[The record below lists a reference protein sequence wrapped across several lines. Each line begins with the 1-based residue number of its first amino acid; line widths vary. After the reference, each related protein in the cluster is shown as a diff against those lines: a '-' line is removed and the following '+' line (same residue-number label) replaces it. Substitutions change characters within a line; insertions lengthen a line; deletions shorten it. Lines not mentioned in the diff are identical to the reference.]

1 MLFIVE
7 LRQEKKVMNFLIEV
21 FRYRKKLKVKNCHFF
36 KVLEKVLLAKEDIIL
51 DVIAT
56 RFAFTTIL
64 GRAPR
69 IL

>member
-21 FRYRKKLKVKNCHFF
+21 FRYRKKLKVKNGHFF
-36 KVLEKVLLAKEDIIL
+36 KVLDKVLLAKEDIIL

-69 IL
+69 DL

>member
-7 LRQEKKVMNFLIEV
+7 LRQEKKVMNFLLEV

-36 KVLEKVLLAKEDIIL
+36 KVLDKVLLAKEDIIP
-51 DVIAT
+51 DAIAT

-64 GRAPR
+64 GFAPQT
-69 IL
+69 L

>member
-1 MLFIVE
+1 
-7 LRQEKKVMNFLIEV
+7 MNFLIEV
-21 FRYRKKLKVKNCHFF
+21 FRYRKKLKLKKCHFF

>member
-7 LRQEKKVMNFLIEV
+7 LRQEKKVIFLIEV
-21 FRYRKKLKVKNCHFF
+21 FRYRKKLKVTKCQFF
-36 KVLEKVLLAKEDIIL
+36 KVLDKVLLAKEDIIL
-51 DVIAT
+51 DVIDT

-69 IL
+69 VL

>member
-36 KVLEKVLLAKEDIIL
+36 KVLDKVLLAKEDIIL
-51 DVIAT
+51 DAT

-69 IL
+69 VL